1 MPFFEN
7 QDINFFYE
15 IEGEGFPFLFIHGL
29 GGSIEANKYIIE
41 KLKDV
46 QKIYMD
52 MRGHGRTYP
61 LGPKEHLNFKQ
72 FSEDAHNL
80 INHLNIKK
88 IIMGGISMGSAVS
101 IRFALRFPKLV
112 KNLIL
117 IRPAWLNKKNPGNL
131 HFFKLVSDLIKNYSP
146 HEAVDHL
153 SRNPEF
159 KNLKG
164 EYPAAAESLTRQ
176 IFSEKAREYYY
187 RLVAMPSSVP
197 YNDPYELNQLKT
209 RTLIIG
215 TEQDPIH
222 PFTIAKE
229 LADQIPNATLYK
241 VISKSENL
249 NMHINQIKK
258 IITNFI
264 SEI

>member
-1 MPFFEN
+1 MPFFKN
-7 QDINFFYE
+7 QNINIFYE
-15 IEGEGFPFLFIHGL
+15 VEGEGFPFLFIHGL

-41 KLKDV
+41 NLKDV
-46 QKIYMD
+46 QKIYID

-61 LGPKEHLNFKQ
+61 LGLKKYLNFNQ

-88 IIMGGISMGSAVS
+88 IIIGGISMGSAVS
-101 IRFALRFPKLV
+101 IRFALRFPRLV
-112 KNLIL
+112 EGLIL
-117 IRPAWLNKKNPGNL
+117 IRPAWLNIKKPENL

-146 HEAVDHL
+146 NEAAAYL
-153 SRNPEF
+153 SRNSEF
-159 KNLKG
+159 KNLKR
-164 EYPAAAESLTRQ
+164 EYPAVAESLIGQ
-176 IFSEKAREYYY
+176 IFSEKAKEYYY

-197 YNDPYELNQLKT
+197 YNEPEELNQLKI
-209 RTLIIG
+209 RTLIIS

-222 PFTIAKE
+222 PFTIARE
-229 LADQIPNATLYK
+229 LADQIPNSTLYK
-241 VISKSENL
+241 VISKSENMNL
-249 NMHINQIKK
+249 HINQIKK